1 MNILT
6 QKFREVLQAVI
17 PTYILV
23 LLIHFFIVD
32 LPKEALLAFSV
43 GTLFIMAGM
52 TIFLTGVDLAITPIG
67 EQMGKGIARSNKV
80 SIVVIFGFVLGF
92 LIAASEPSINVLGQE
107 IATISGGAVNA
118 MAIVGVVSVGLAIM
132 IVIGLLRIVYDWSLI
147 KILISAYSL
156 VFMMAIFTSEEFISI
171 SFDASGATTGAI
183 TVPFV
188 LAMASGVANL
198 KKGTSQSNNDSFG
211 LVAIASVGAIIA
223 VMLFNLLMPI
233 GELTGS
239 LSIEVDGDTSLL
251 TRYISVF
258 IKQLQ
263 DVLMTIMPIVGL
275 FYVYQKFKLKVP
287 KRVLQK
293 IWIGSIYVFAGLVIF
308 LTGVNAGFMDIG
320 RIIGHRIA
328 SEAMYVELA
337 IVGAVMGVVTILA
350 EPATNI
356 LTTQIEDVTSGAI
369 KRRPI
374 LIALTS
380 GVGIAI
386 FLAVLR
392 MLIPGLKLWHI
403 LLPGYAI
410 AIGLMFIVP
419 KIFVGMAFDAGGVAT
434 GPITATFILAFIQG
448 AADTIPTASV
458 MIEGFGMIAMVAL
471 MPILTLQLLGF
482 VYELKRQCTTSST

>member
-1 MNILT
+1 
-6 QKFREVLQAVI
+6 
-17 PTYILV
+17 
-23 LLIHFFIVD
+23 
-32 LPKEALLAFSV
+32 
-43 GTLFIMAGM
+43 
-52 TIFLTGVDLAITPIG
+52 
-67 EQMGKGIARSNKV
+67 
-80 SIVVIFGFVLGF
+80 
-92 LIAASEPSINVLGQE
+92 
-107 IATISGGAVNA
+107 
-118 MAIVGVVSVGLAIM
+118 
-132 IVIGLLRIVYDWSLI
+132 
-147 KILISAYSL
+147 
-156 VFMMAIFTSEEFISI
+156 
-171 SFDASGATTGAI
+171 
-183 TVPFV
+183 
-188 LAMASGVANL
+188 
-198 KKGTSQSNNDSFG
+198 
-211 LVAIASVGAIIA
+211 
-223 VMLFNLLMPI
+223 MPI

-263 DVLMTIMPIVGL
+263 DVLITIMPIVGL

-403 LLPGYAI
+403 LLPGYAV

-448 AADTIPTASV
+448 AADTIPSASV
-458 MIEGFGMIAMVAL
+458 MIEGFGMISMVAL

-482 VYELKRQCTTSST
+482 IYELKRQRTTSST

>member
-1 MNILT
+1 
-6 QKFREVLQAVI
+6 
-17 PTYILV
+17 
-23 LLIHFFIVD
+23 
-32 LPKEALLAFSV
+32 
-43 GTLFIMAGM
+43 
-52 TIFLTGVDLAITPIG
+52 
-67 EQMGKGIARSNKV
+67 
-80 SIVVIFGFVLGF
+80 
-92 LIAASEPSINVLGQE
+92 
-107 IATISGGAVNA
+107 
-118 MAIVGVVSVGLAIM
+118 
-132 IVIGLLRIVYDWSLI
+132 
-147 KILISAYSL
+147 
-156 VFMMAIFTSEEFISI
+156 MMAIFTSEEFISI

-223 VMLFNLLMPI
+223 VMLFNLLVSI

-263 DVLMTIMPIVGL
+263 DVLITILPIVGL

-482 VYELKRQCTTSST
+482 VYELKRQRTTSSA